1 MAVSNRITRLLD
13 IEYPIVQ
20 AGMVWVSG
28 WRLASAVS
36 STGALG
42 VIGAGSMQPSTLK
55 EHIIKCKTALATTD
69 HTRPKPFAVNLP
81 LLQKGI
87 QEKVDIILSEKVPV
101 VITSAGS
108 PKTWTSILK
117 NEGVK
122 VIHVTGSAAFAKK
135 AEDAGCDAVVAEG
148 FEAGG
153 HNAREETTTLV
164 LVPSVINT
172 IRIPVIAAGG
182 LYSGKIAC
190 TSMFLHNAS
199 LIPCVYVSVHVFVI
213 TVCISVFACIDS
225 YLNQNLYAM

>member
-1 MAVSNRITRLLD
+1 MTLFSNRVTRLLN

-36 STGALG
+36 SAGALG
-42 VIGAGSMQPSTLK
+42 VLGAGSMEPKTLK
-55 EHIIKCKTALATTD
+55 EQIIKCKEAIAKTNENKI
-69 HTRPKPFAVNLP
+69 KPFAVNIP

-87 QEKVDIILSEKVPV
+87 HEKIDVILSEKVPI

-164 LVPSVINT
+164 LIPSVVNT
-172 IRIPVIAAGG
+172 VKIPVIAAGG
-182 LYSGKIAC
+182 LYSG
-190 TSMFLHNAS
+190 MFAYIH
-199 LIPCVYVSVHVFVI
+199 IYVRCKGWDCVVYCNIVM
-213 TVCISVFACIDS
+213 AK
-225 YLNQNLYAM
+225 A